1 MSRCNVAIHIEPNA
15 KQNEV
20 KGVSNGALLL
30 KIAVQSDDE
39 RNDDGNEETI
49 SFLGQILG
57 IANDRISI
65 LQGKNHRI
73 KLLGIDGLEMKQVME
88 KLKPHMKV

>member
-15 KQNEV
+15 KRDEV
-20 KGVSNGALLL
+20 LNVTNGTLRI
-30 KIAVQSDDE
+30 KIAVQADDE
-39 RNDDGNEETI
+39 KNDYGNEEVI

-57 IANDRISI
+57 IANDKISI

-73 KLLGIDGLEMKQVME
+73 KLLGIEGLDMGQVME
-88 KLKPHMKV
+88 KLKPHLKS

>member
-1 MSRCNVAIHIEPNA
+1 MSQCNLAIHMEPNA
-15 KQNEV
+15 KRNEV
-20 KGVSNGALLL
+20 KGVSNGTLLL

-39 RNDDGNEETI
+39 RNDYGNEELI

-65 LQGKNHRI
+65 VQGKNHRI
-73 KLLGIDGLEMKQVME
+73 KLLGIDGMDMRQVME
-88 KLKPHMKV
+88 KLKPHLKS

>member
-1 MSRCNVAIHIEPNA
+1 MSQCSLAIHIEPNA
-15 KQNEV
+15 KRNEV
-20 KGVSNGALLL
+20 LNVANGTLRL

-39 RNDDGNEETI
+39 KNDYGNEELI

-73 KLLGIDGLEMKQVME
+73 KLLGIDGMDLGQVME
-88 KLKPHMKV
+88 KLKPHMKA

>member
-1 MSRCNVAIHIEPNA
+1 MSQCSLAIHIEPNA
-15 KQNEV
+15 KRNEV
-20 KGVSNGALLL
+20 LNVANGTLRL

-39 RNDDGNEETI
+39 KNDYGNEELI

-73 KLLGIDGLEMKQVME
+73 KLLGIDGMDLGQVME

>member
-1 MSRCNVAIHIEPNA
+1 MSQCSLAIHIEPNA
-15 KQNEV
+15 KRNEV
-20 KGVSNGALLL
+20 LNVANGTLRL

-39 RNDDGNEETI
+39 KNDYGNEELI

-73 KLLGIDGLEMKQVME
+73 KLLGIDGMDLGQVMD
-88 KLKPHMKV
+88 KLKPHMKA

>member
-1 MSRCNVAIHIEPNA
+1 MEPNA
-15 KQNEV
+15 KRNEV
-20 KGVSNGALLL
+20 KGVSNGTLLL

-39 RNDDGNEETI
+39 RNDYGNEELI

-57 IANDRISI
+57 IANDKISI

-73 KLLGIDGLEMKQVME
+73 KLLGIDGMDMRQVME
-88 KLKPHMKV
+88 KLKPHLKS

>member
-1 MSRCNVAIHIEPNA
+1 MSQCSLAIHMEPNA

-20 KGVSNGALLL
+20 KGVSNGTLLL

-39 RNDDGNEETI
+39 RNDYGNEETI
-49 SFLGQILG
+49 SFLGRILG
-57 IANDRISI
+57 IANDKISI

-73 KLLGIDGLEMKQVME
+73 KLLGIEGLDIGQVME
-88 KLKPHMKV
+88 KLKPHMKA

>member
-1 MSRCNVAIHIEPNA
+1 MSQCKLGIHMEPNA
-15 KQNEV
+15 KRNEV
-20 KGVSNGALLL
+20 LNVTNGALRL

-39 RNDDGNEETI
+39 RNDYGNEEVI

-65 LQGKNHRI
+65 LQGKNHRM

-88 KLKPHMKV
+88 KLKPHMKG

>member
-1 MSRCNVAIHIEPNA
+1 MSQCNLAIHIEPNA
-15 KQNEV
+15 KRNEV
-20 KGVSNGALLL
+20 LGVSNGTLRL
-30 KIAVQSDDE
+30 KIAVQADDE
-39 RNDDGNEETI
+39 NTEYGNEEVI

-65 LQGKNHRI
+65 VQGKNHRI
-73 KLLGIDGLEMKQVME
+73 KLLGIDGMDMSQVME

>member
-1 MSRCNVAIHIEPNA
+1 MSQCSLAIHMEPNA
-15 KQNEV
+15 KRDEV
-20 KGVSNGALLL
+20 LNVANGTLRL
-30 KIAVQSDDE
+30 KIAVQADDE
-39 RNDDGNEETI
+39 NTEYGNEEVI

-65 LQGKNHRI
+65 LQGKAHRI
-73 KLLGIDGLEMKQVME
+73 KLLGIDGMDVGQVME

>member
-1 MSRCNVAIHIEPNA
+1 MSQCSLGIHMEPNA
-15 KQNEV
+15 KRNEV
-20 KGVSNGALLL
+20 LELKSGYLRL
-30 KIAVQSDDE
+30 KIAVQADDE
-39 RNDDGNEETI
+39 NNDYGNEEVI

-73 KLLGIDGLEMKQVME
+73 KLLGIDGMDIGQVLE
-88 KLKPHMKV
+88 KLKPHLKS